1 MSERPSGILRGCT
14 ELTLFRD
21 GDQAGIRISHR
32 QIAVTRHQIERAV
45 SHRLEV
51 ETIHQPAPANPARQD
66 FQRWR
71 KPVQQKPCSRK
82 HRIAGRHRHTDGTK
96 SLCRPRVMLILAVK
110 ESDQRTGIENHPRHY
125 RP

>member
-14 ELTLFRD
+14 EPTFFRD
-21 GDQAGIRISHR
+21 DDRAGIRRGHR

-51 ETIHQPAPANPARQD
+51 EAIHQPAPANPAMQD
-66 FQRWR
+66 FHDGGSRFSKNHVFR
-71 KPVQQKPCSRK
+71 KR
-82 HRIAGRHRHTDGTK
+82 RIAGRHRHTDGTE

-110 ESDQRTGIENHPRHY
+110 ESGQRTGIENHPLHY